1 MDLLINIALNLL
13 LILGF
18 YIVSWCRN
26 HKQATLAIF
35 VVIMMV
41 IDVVFILWRFG
52 AIQL

>member
-1 MDLLINIALNLL
+1 MDFLIDIALNLL

-35 VVIMMV
+35 VVIMMI

-52 AIQL
+52 VLQL

>member
-1 MDLLINIALNLL
+1 MDLLIDIALNLL

-35 VVIMMV
+35 VVIMMI
-41 IDVVFILWRFG
+41 IDVIFILWRFG
-52 AIQL
+52 VLQF